1 MSTHGVPTTG
11 SPTSTDEPAATTAAV
26 VAHNLAKTFSRGRR
40 KSSAVYAVRGVSV
53 TVAEH
58 STLGLLGESG
68 SGKST
73 LARLMMRLIE
83 PTAGDI
89 YLFGANLTSMKGAEL
104 RRVRRSMQM
113 VFQHSYSSLDPR
125 MTLMD
130 TLVEPLTVYGVGD
143 RKSRRETAAMALLRV
158 GLSPANGGRYPHEF
172 SGGQQQRIAIARALV
187 VEPRVLLLD
196 EPLSSLDVS
205 IQAQVL
211 NLLVD
216 LQQSIGLTYVFIS
229 HDVQVLSHLA
239 DEFAVMYRGRIVEQ
253 GPKAQVLN
261 HPLHPYTQ
269 ALLDAVPV
277 QHPRLRTPRAG
288 LDLRGDSSDLFL
300 EGCAF
305 RDRCP
310 MAADICGEVVPALEE
325 KEAGHAASCHLVPS
339 TAHTGLPA

>member
-1 MSTHGVPTTG
+1 
-11 SPTSTDEPAATTAAV
+11 
-26 VAHNLAKTFSRGRR
+26 
-40 KSSAVYAVRGVSV
+40 
-53 TVAEH
+53 
-58 STLGLLGESG
+58 
-68 SGKST
+68 
-73 LARLMMRLIE
+73 
-83 PTAGDI
+83 
-89 YLFGANLTSMKGAEL
+89 
-104 RRVRRSMQM
+104 MQM

-130 TLVEPLTVYGVGD
+130 TLVEPLTVYDIGD
-143 RKSRRETAAMALLRV
+143 RKSRREKAAMALLQV

-187 VEPRVLLLD
+187 LEPRVLLLD

-239 DEFAVMYRGRIVEQ
+239 DVFAVMYRGRIVEQ
-253 GPKAQVLN
+253 GPKAQVLDK
-261 HPLHPYTQ
+261 PLHPYTQ

-277 QHPRLRTPRAG
+277 QHPRLRTARTG
-288 LDLRGDSSDLFL
+288 LDTRGDNSDPYL

-310 MAADICGEVVPALEE
+310 LATDICREVVPALEE
-325 KEAGHAASCHLVPS
+325 KEPNHAAACHLVPS
-339 TAHTGLPA
+339 SAHAGRPAQLTHH

>member
-1 MSTHGVPTTG
+1 
-11 SPTSTDEPAATTAAV
+11 
-26 VAHNLAKTFSRGRR
+26 
-40 KSSAVYAVRGVSV
+40 
-53 TVAEH
+53 
-58 STLGLLGESG
+58 
-68 SGKST
+68 
-73 LARLMMRLIE
+73 
-83 PTAGDI
+83 
-89 YLFGANLTSMKGAEL
+89 MKGAEL

-143 RKSRRETAAMALLRV
+143 RKSRREIAAMALLRV

-253 GPKAQVLN
+253 GPRPKFSTTRYTPIHKPSSTPSRFSTLVSAHLGPVL
-261 HPLHPYTQ
+261 T
-269 ALLDAVPV
+269 
-277 QHPRLRTPRAG
+277 
-288 LDLRGDSSDLFL
+288 
-300 EGCAF
+300 
-305 RDRCP
+305 
-310 MAADICGEVVPALEE
+310 
-325 KEAGHAASCHLVPS
+325 
-339 TAHTGLPA
+339 